1 MEQAFQAPS
10 KSYRLQ
16 FGQNTETFLRR
27 KPMSELRWLRI
38 EWMKPVT
45 VDTHRF
51 QFLRALR
58 SDGQLFEV
66 HSEVGLWTTPT
77 TLRARLDA
85 MLNDPPLP
93 SVLDEETGE
102 WRSRLVRPDF
112 GKGTGD
118 WVEEPKP

>member
-1 MEQAFQAPS
+1 
-10 KSYRLQ
+10 
-16 FGQNTETFLRR
+16 
-27 KPMSELRWLRI
+27 MSELRWLRT
-38 EWMKPVT
+38 EWMKPVIVGT
-45 VDTHRF
+45 RRF